1 MAGPTT
7 LQSVEKTI
15 RVLEVFLQFDRAA
28 VTLSEVAE
36 SLGWSRPAT
45 HQYLTTLVHCGWVQQ
60 DPKRQYR
67 LSIRAAAFGR
77 FATAHAGVP
86 EPVTR
91 HMRAL
96 MEQLEEPIS
105 FAVRNGGSALIVER
119 IEPQR
124 SLTVRR
130 EAERLLPLGST
141 SGQVLLAFDPH
152 ATPAEKEPY
161 ADVLATITEHG
172 YSLHRAVWMG
182 DSIEVVAVPVMQGE
196 ECLGALSV
204 IAPEGR
210 MDMERAISEM
220 RRARSALEA
229 DLADLAALATT

>member
-15 RVLEVFLQFDRAA
+15 RVLEAFLQFDRAA

-36 SLGWSRPAT
+36 TLGWSRPAT
-45 HQYLTTLVHCGWVQQ
+45 HQYLTTLVHCGWLQQ
-60 DPKRQYR
+60 DARRQYR

-86 EPVTR
+86 EAVTR
-91 HMRAL
+91 RMLAL
-96 MEQLEEPIS
+96 VQRLEEPIS

-119 IEPQR
+119 FEPER
-124 SLTVRR
+124 SLAVRR

-152 ATPAEKEPY
+152 ATAEERAPY
-161 ADVLATITEHG
+161 ADALAAIREQG

-182 DSIEVVAVPVMQGE
+182 DAIEVVAVPVMQGE

-210 MDMERAISEM
+210 MDLDAAIDEM
-220 RRARSALEA
+220 LEARRGLEA
-229 DLADLAALATT
+229 DLAAATPG